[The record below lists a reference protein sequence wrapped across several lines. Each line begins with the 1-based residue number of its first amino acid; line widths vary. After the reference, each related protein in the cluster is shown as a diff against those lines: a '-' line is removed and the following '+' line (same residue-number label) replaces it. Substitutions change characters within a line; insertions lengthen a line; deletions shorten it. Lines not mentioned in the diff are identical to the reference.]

1 MGRSILPE
9 VSWQDSQEAPVR
21 DQIISFKMLGRGDY
35 VHVLTEAEVHRYL
48 DPRALIPAIAEAF
61 RSRYPST
68 VMPTRTQMKLVD
80 GVFLIMPCYDREG
93 RGLGMKLVKF
103 NENPRLA
110 EERIQ
115 ATYILLDAESG
126 CSKLVIPANYLTDL
140 RTAATSAVAT
150 QILAREDAKVLGV
163 FGTGRQARAHL
174 QVLRYV
180 RSFERALVSG
190 RDPVRTQEF
199 AQQMEHQLGMKV
211 ESVYSRTCAAES
223 DVLCT
228 CTTASAPLFDGN
240 MLRKGTHLNLIG
252 SFRPTTREVDDVTV
266 RRSRIVVD
274 TYDGAL
280 SEAGDL
286 MIPMKTGFLR
296 RDHLLAN
303 LHELTKGKPVR
314 TSAAD
319 ITLFKSVGCALE
331 DLTAAELLEAMVL
344 SGPSLTDETEH
355 SLGSP
360 SPSQTPSG

>member
-1 MGRSILPE
+1 M
-9 VSWQDSQEAPVR
+9 
-21 DQIISFKMLGRGDY
+21 
-35 VHVLTEAEVHRYL
+35 HVLTEADVHRFL
-48 DPRALIPAIAEAF
+48 DPKALIPAIEEAF
-61 RSRYPST
+61 RTRYPST
-68 VMPTRTQMKLVD
+68 VMPTRTQMKLAD

-103 NENPRLA
+103 NENPRPA

-150 QILAREDAKVLGV
+150 KILAREDARVLGV
-163 FGTGRQARAHL
+163 FGAGRQARAHL
-174 QVLRYV
+174 QVV
-180 RSFERALVSG
+180 RQVRNFERALVSG
-190 RDPVRTQEF
+190 RDTGRTQEF
-199 AQQMEHQLGMKV
+199 AQQMEQELGLKV
-211 ESVYSRTCAAES
+211 ESVYPRTCAAES

-228 CTTASAPLFDGN
+228 CTTASTPLFDGN
-240 MLRKGTHLNLIG
+240 MLRKGTHLNIVG

-286 MIPMKTGFLR
+286 IIPLTAGIIR

-303 LHELTKGKPVR
+303 LHELAKGKKLIR
-314 TSAAD
+314 TSPAD
-319 ITLFKSVGCALE
+319 ITLFKSVGSALE
-331 DLTAAELLEAMVL
+331 DLVAAEQLEATVL
-344 SGPSLTDETEH
+344 SGSTVTSEK
-355 SLGSP
+355 
-360 SPSQTPSG
+360 

>member
-1 MGRSILPE
+1 M
-9 VSWQDSQEAPVR
+9 
-21 DQIISFKMLGRGDY
+21 
-35 VHVLTEAEVHRYL
+35 HVLTEADVHRFL
-48 DPRALIPAIAEAF
+48 DPKALIPAIEEAF
-61 RSRYPST
+61 RTRYPST
-68 VMPTRTQMKLVD
+68 VMPTRTQMKLAD

-103 NENPRLA
+103 NENPRPA

-150 QILAREDAKVLGV
+150 KILAREDARVLGV
-163 FGTGRQARAHL
+163 FGAGRQARAHL
-174 QVLRYV
+174 QVV
-180 RSFERALVSG
+180 RQVRNFERALVSG
-190 RDPVRTQEF
+190 RDTGRTQEF
-199 AQQMEHQLGMKV
+199 AQQMEQELGLKV
-211 ESVYSRTCAAES
+211 ESVYPRTCAAES

-228 CTTASAPLFDGN
+228 CTTASTPLFDGN
-240 MLRKGTHLNLIG
+240 MLRKGTHLNIVG

-286 MIPMKTGFLR
+286 IIPLTAGTIR

-303 LHELTKGKPVR
+303 LHELAKGKKLIR
-314 TSAAD
+314 TSPAD
-319 ITLFKSVGCALE
+319 ITLFKSVGSALE
-331 DLTAAELLEAMVL
+331 DLVAAEQLEATVL
-344 SGPSLTDETEH
+344 SGSTVTSEK
-355 SLGSP
+355 
-360 SPSQTPSG
+360 

>member
-1 MGRSILPE
+1 
-9 VSWQDSQEAPVR
+9 
-21 DQIISFKMLGRGDY
+21 

-48 DPRALIPAIAEAF
+48 DPRALIRAIEEAF
-61 RSRYPST
+61 RSRYPAT
-68 VMPTRTQMKLVD
+68 VMPTRTQMKLAD
-80 GVFLIMPCYDREG
+80 GVFLIMPCYDPEG

-110 EERIQ
+110 EDRIQ
-115 ATYILLDAESG
+115 ATYILLEAESG

-150 QILAREDAKVLGV
+150 KILARGDAKVLGI

-174 QVLRYV
+174 QVLPCV
-180 RSFERALVSG
+180 RNFERALVSG
-190 RDPVRTQEF
+190 RDPGRTRDF
-199 AQQMEHQLGMKV
+199 AQQMEHELGIKV
-211 ESVYSRTCAAES
+211 EPVYSRTCAAES

-228 CTTASAPLFDGN
+228 CTTATTPLFDGN

-252 SFRPTTREVDDVTV
+252 GFRPTTREVDDVTV

-286 MIPMKTGFLR
+286 MIPLNSGVIR

-303 LHELTKGKPVR
+303 LHELVNGKKPVR
-314 TSAAD
+314 STPSD

-331 DLTAAELLEAMVL
+331 DLVAAEHLNSAILA
-344 SGPSLTDETEH
+344 
-355 SLGSP
+355 SP
-360 SPSQTPSG
+360 EIKVQSS